1 LLNPDF
7 YEFNHIQLL
16 MLDEEMIIWNK
27 LDAKISQVETVLV
40 TILLTVMILMAFA
53 QIVLRNLF
61 ATGIDWGD
69 ALVRYLVV
77 WLAFVGAAIAT
88 REGKH
93 ITIDLLS
100 RWLTGVGT
108 FAIRALA
115 DFISAV
121 ICGLLTVAAARFI
134 WFEAQMGSTA
144 FLNLPV
150 WVPELIMPIV
160 FGLMTLRFTMA
171 MIVEIGRWRTT
182 SEENDPN
189 K

>member
-16 MLDEEMIIWNK
+16 MLDEEMTIWNK
-27 LDAKISQVETVLV
+27 LDAKIGQVETVLV

-108 FAIRALA
+108 FAVRALA

-171 MIVEIGRWRTT
+171 MIVEIGKMVHHGSNRA
-182 SEENDPN
+182 D
-189 K
+189 